1 MNIQIINFKN
11 ITSAIYYSQ
20 KFGIT
25 LPENRDEYF
34 GLLFLD
40 SDITFFSPMVRNLV
54 YSSGDD
60 FIVFGKMDELL
71 KFAYSLENEYPA
83 ISRVAQS
90 TIYNFLNFSQFNF
103 VINNTSFPFS
113 VPLIMGILNVT
124 PDSFS
129 DGGKFFDREQ
139 ALEHALEMINDGADI
154 IDIGGESTRP
164 GAQSVSVEEE
174 LDRVIPVIRKIAR
187 MEKGVLISVDTSKA
201 IVAEEA
207 IKAGANIVNDIS
219 AFSFDREILNVVRKY
234 NVPYVLMHI
243 KGTPETMQSSPYYD
257 EPVADI
263 YRFLSER
270 INYLTT
276 LGITNVFIDPGIGF
290 GKRVA
295 DNYEILQRLDEFKGL
310 GLPILIGLSR
320 KSFLGKSLNLDV
332 DERKNSTIV
341 AETIAAMKGASIIRT
356 HDVKN
361 AVEMKKI
368 LLFTQDSRLAERYV

>member
-71 KFAYSLENEYPA
+71 KFAYSLENEYPE
-83 ISRVAQS
+83 ISQVAQS

-263 YRFLSER
+263 YRYLSER

-332 DERKNSTIV
+332 DERANSTIV
-341 AETIAAMKGASIIRT
+341 AETIASMKGASIIRT